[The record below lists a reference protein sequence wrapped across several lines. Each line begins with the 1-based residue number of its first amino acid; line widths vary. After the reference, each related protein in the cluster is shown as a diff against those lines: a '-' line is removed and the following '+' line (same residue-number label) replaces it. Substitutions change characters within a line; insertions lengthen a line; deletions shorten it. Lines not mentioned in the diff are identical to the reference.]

1 MKIKMCHEMPPDE
14 IGKQLDVICEK
25 FTQEIANMSAQIA
38 QTSMKIDQLALLAQK
53 IHEENKSLQVLFH
66 MILSNV
72 AVGSTSPSAA
82 AAAATTTTP
91 CVTVAA
97 TVPSPP
103 VSPINKIPPS
113 NVFSLM
119 KKEGHL

>member
-1 MKIKMCHEMPPDE
+1 
-14 IGKQLDVICEK
+14 
-25 FTQEIANMSAQIA
+25 
-38 QTSMKIDQLALLAQK
+38 
-53 IHEENKSLQVLFH
+53 

-113 NVFSLM
+113 NVFSIMMQTSKGGINEKGGAFVTIGGIMLELYDAGKLHLLTMSTLM
-119 KKEGHL
+119 Q